1 MGNPNVTKLTKEDFL
16 GIIDNYRKHGRD
28 PTELEKALEES
39 FPSSQDHDITTID
52 EKVAELRKQSPV
64 TEGNCSICEAKGT
77 LLGGVCE
84 TCFLPW
90 ATKVAEDNI
99 AKTKKNKQREKF

>member
-1 MGNPNVTKLTKEDFL
+1 MGNSNVTRLTKEEFL
-16 GIIDNYRKHGRD
+16 GIIDNYRKRGRD
-28 PTELEKALEES
+28 TTELEKTLEES

-64 TEGNCSICEAKGT
+64 TEGNCCICGTKGT
-77 LLGGVCE
+77 LFGGVCE

-99 AKTKKNKQREKF
+99 VRMKKNKQREKF